1 VQDNGKVIALL
12 IDAEN
17 VSPKYIKA
25 IVDEVAVYGTPAYKR
40 IYGDWTSTD
49 MAAWKRVLLEH
60 NLTPIQQFSYTQGK
74 NASDSAMII
83 DAMDILYAG
92 NVDGFCLVSSD
103 SDFTKLASRLRES
116 RMFVIGM
123 GETKTPTAFKSA
135 CDTFKYLEVLMGTKT
150 EAEAGGDGTKK
161 PQPEK
166 PDKTAKKQ
174 DKQPDKQPEK
184 PSKPEKTDKTE
195 KTDKAEK
202 ADKAEKPAREREK
215 EAPHEEKRPEPQ
227 PEKPDADELETAIVP
242 LSQIVSTI
250 AGLIDHDCDEDGW
263 MLLSQVGVMLGR
275 MYADFDSRNYGY
287 SRLHKL
293 IDATG
298 RFETRYEELEGGG
311 RNLLVRNR

>member
-1 VQDNGKVIALL
+1 MTN
-12 IDAEN
+12 
-17 VSPKYIKA
+17 
-25 IVDEVAVYGTPAYKR
+25 
-40 IYGDWTSTD
+40 
-49 MAAWKRVLLEH
+49 
-60 NLTPIQQFSYTQGK
+60 
-74 NASDSAMII
+74 
-83 DAMDILYAG
+83 
-92 NVDGFCLVSSD
+92 

-150 EAEAGGDGTKK
+150 EAEAGGTAKK

-166 PDKTAKKQ
+166 AEKPAEKQPDKAA
-174 DKQPDKQPEK
+174 DKQPEK
-184 PSKPEKTDKTE
+184 QQKKADKPAEKTSAR
-195 KTDKAEK
+195 AEK
-202 ADKAEKPAREREK
+202 ADRAEKEKADRADRPAREK
-215 EAPHEEKRPEPQ
+215 EPREEKRPEPAPAPAPIPV
-227 PEKPDADELETAIVP
+227 PESDELETAIVP

-298 RFETRYEELEGGG
+298 RFETRYEELESGG
-311 RNLLVRNR
+311 RNLLICNK